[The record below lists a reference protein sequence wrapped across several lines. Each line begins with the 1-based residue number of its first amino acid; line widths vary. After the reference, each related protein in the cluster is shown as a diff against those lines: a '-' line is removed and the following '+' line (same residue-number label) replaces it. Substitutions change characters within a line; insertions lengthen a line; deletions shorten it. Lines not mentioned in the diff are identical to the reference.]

1 MNLDKGGAA
10 AVIGTLY
17 NISKLHINRNVIG
30 VVPLA
35 ENAIGPESFKP
46 TSVLTPSQNG
56 SALLWKNMVSPW
68 GKDFT
73 PT

>member
-30 VVPLA
+30 VIPLA

-46 TSVLTPSQNG
+46 TSVLTAYNVCG
-56 SALLWKNMVSPW
+56 RFAGDWCRRRLWK
-68 GKDFT
+68 
-73 PT
+73 